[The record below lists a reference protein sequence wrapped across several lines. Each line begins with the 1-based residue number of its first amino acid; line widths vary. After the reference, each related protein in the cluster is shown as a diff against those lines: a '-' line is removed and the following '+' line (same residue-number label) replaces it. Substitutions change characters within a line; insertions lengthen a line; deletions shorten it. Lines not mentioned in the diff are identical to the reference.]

1 MNTQKT
7 KFWLLILLYASIAIA
22 CVYGFLYLVDL
33 NDKHQREKY
42 PERYSGV
49 QQKHAENE
57 ESDDTLLKAAAIYYF
72 ISQ

>member
-7 KFWLLILLYASIAIA
+7 KFYLLILFYVSIVIA

-42 PERYSGV
+42 PERYSGTV
-49 QQKHAENE
+49 
-57 ESDDTLLKAAAIYYF
+57 F
-72 ISQ
+72 